1 MCITTSDQE
10 NLPWSLVFCAKNTI
24 RFINPLTSSLLL
36 KLNFKDLLTTLV
48 SDLDQDLLSV
58 TNDEGIDDALGIA
71 ERRIGTEERL
81 SEL

>member
-1 MCITTSDQE
+1 MS
-10 NLPWSLVFCAKNTI
+10 CAKNTI

-81 SEL
+81 FRSLTSPGAKPQLQ